1 VNKIVELAWAEVKQ
15 DPRHRIRI
23 QTRLRLYDELIGDM
37 DTSISQL
44 VKAGE
49 FRFPRKTPGLK
60 RLGYLGIITVEP
72 LFPAWEQEMDRIVQM
87 EPEMEP
93 VRLFPYDMLSV
104 ARQLLKGKRKS
115 EIVFDNEYWTSISG
129 WHYFVGNTY
138 EDVSYQHYKF
148 LKAVHR
154 VYTVL
159 EGWLPIQLV
168 HSELTES
175 TYDEDLKTPVMENR
189 DFAYHALQATICR
202 DPNEPGWNKPRDLPI
217 KRDNEKALAF
227 WRQWLFERV
236 PDAATVDLDQLDKT
250 G

>member
-1 VNKIVELAWAEVKQ
+1 LAWAEVKQ

-72 LFPAWEQEMDRIVQM
+72 LFLAWEQEMDRIVQM
-87 EPEMEP
+87 EPEME
-93 VRLFPYDMLSV
+93 D
-104 ARQLLKGKRKS
+104 
-115 EIVFDNEYWTSISG
+115 
-129 WHYFVGNTY
+129 
-138 EDVSYQHYKF
+138 
-148 LKAVHR
+148 
-154 VYTVL
+154 
-159 EGWLPIQLV
+159 
-168 HSELTES
+168 
-175 TYDEDLKTPVMENR
+175 R
-189 DFAYHALQATICR
+189 DFAYHALQATMCR

-217 KRDNEKALAF
+217 ERDKEKALAF

-236 PDAATVDLDQLDKT
+236 PDAATVDLDQLDKI